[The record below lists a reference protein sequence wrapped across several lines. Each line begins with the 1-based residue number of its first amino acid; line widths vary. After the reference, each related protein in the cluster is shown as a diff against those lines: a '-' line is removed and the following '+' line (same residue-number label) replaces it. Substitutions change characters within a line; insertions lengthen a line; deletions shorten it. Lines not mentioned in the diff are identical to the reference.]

1 MDFVD
6 ITDLSDD
13 ALDDIAGGASLGLS
27 ICGGGGK

>member
-13 ALDDIAGGASLGLS
+13 ALDDIAGGASLGVTA
-27 ICGGGGK
+27 CPGK